1 VDEGVVGT
9 KVVDEV
15 VGLEVGKYWA
25 GVIGVTG
32 VLYSRFV
39 GG

>member
-1 VDEGVVGT
+1 MVEVGV
-9 KVVDEV
+9 
-15 VGLEVGKYWA
+15 EVGKYWA

>member
-1 VDEGVVGT
+1 MVDVGV
-9 KVVDEV
+9 
-15 VGLEVGKYWA
+15 EVGKYWA